1 MRRVF
6 SLVLIFS
13 LLNISFSDV
22 GISFNF
28 SKAEGIAGFNCNKKD
43 KDGNVDESSCT
54 FDATDKD
61 GENIKD
67 GWDVTFQQIT
77 LFSVVVNGMLR
88 LGRCI
93 AAAAAGCKCQGWST
107 ATQVGAMAT
116 VLIGEIIELVKY
128 EDIAEDL
135 KREFD
140 VKSIR
145 EKGTMCEDK
154 SKKPSDMSDEE
165 YSEFCDFQVKPIKRL
180 ISAYEAERS
189 AASAKTWTYGIASLM
204 TTAGMVLEIIA
215 ASIDTTE
222 FIAENSNL
230 GTVSG
235 VCKAE
240 AAERSAA
247 GVAAPVAAATVTCC
261 AAIVKQIVALN
272 QEEITC
278 KKGESLPNSKGFNLI
293 CRLPS
298 IKREQVKLAS
308 FNTLCNPA
316 SCLSC
321 QPFLQSL
328 NVAGT
333 TKISVELSLAIPGDR
348 TCDVYTA
355 PIANNSLPKE
365 NWLDPMFDKLFSYF
379 VKKAVAVENNRE
391 GDHVARLVNVLVS
404 TLGGA
409 GAAAAFYATSWK
421 SQDFFHKGPVYRA
434 VFNGIN
440 TALLATSSGVT
451 SSVADELDDK
461 ISKLNGLVSE
471 LKAIDVGESLNPTGD
486 RLLLEN
492 DVGRDFDEDFLQ
504 SFDETFKDNQS
515 PCAFGETP
523 DGKGRCLSQDKAFAQ
538 TIDGLNLDGLVGQT
552 TEEIRD
558 FSNEISGKN
567 KASEKLLALGKSLNA
582 KRDPLK
588 RILKKA
594 KDDLNNLRGKNGL
607 GPIDFD
613 KEIANGVQRLQTALQ
628 NNLKEQ
634 GIPVASLK
642 PAGSVATKKAKV
654 DTVKKAK
661 KKVAAKKD
669 DKEKI
674 NNNGFAF
681 SFDKKGSSNAGISD
695 ESLNSLR
702 EKTDKYK
709 IDKGDISKRSK
720 DDIFKMITTR
730 YFKTALPVLV
740 EEAN

>member
-43 KDGNVDESSCT
+43 KDGNVDQSACT
-54 FDATDKD
+54 FDATDED

-180 ISAYEAERS
+180 ISAYEGELS
-189 AASAKTWTYGIASLM
+189 AANAKTWTYGIASLM
-204 TTAGMVLEIIA
+204 TTAGMILEIIA
-215 ASIDTTE
+215 AST
-222 FIAENSNL
+222 AKANL
-230 GTVSG
+230 IKKLGIITNANVKCAG
-235 VCKAE
+235 E
-240 AAERSAA
+240 AAVADVTTSAC
-247 GVAAPVAAATVTCC
+247 VT
-261 AAIVKQIVALN
+261 ALTSLLGETLTMDAICMTS
-272 QEEITC
+272 EETP
-278 KKGESLPNSKGFNLI
+278 S
-293 CRLPS
+293 PS
-298 IKREQVKLAS
+298 IAHQQACTNP
-308 FNTLCNPA
+308 NTLFLMTESVKIPA
-316 SCLSC
+316 VCATCES
-321 QPFLQSL
+321 SL
-328 NVAGT
+328 IDIGIMTSMDKVA
-333 TKISVELSLAIPGDR
+333 IIELKSLATPGFK
-348 TCDVYTA
+348 TCDIYTLPFA
-355 PIANNSLPKE
+355 SNSTPKE

-379 VKKAVAVENNRE
+379 VEKAVAVDSNRE
-391 GDHVARLVNVLVS
+391 GDHVGRLWNVLVS
-404 TLGGA
+404 SLGGA

-421 SQDFFHKGPVYRA
+421 SQDFFHKGPVVRA

-440 TALLATSSGVT
+440 TALLATSAGLT
-451 SSVADELDDK
+451 SAVADELDDK
-461 ISKLNGLVSE
+461 INKLKGLIVE
-471 LKAIDVGESLNPTGD
+471 LKAIDIGKNLNPTSD

-492 DVGRDFDEDFLQ
+492 DVGRDFDEQFLQ
-504 SFDETFKDNQS
+504 SFDETFKENQS

-582 KRDPLK
+582 KREPLK

-594 KDDLNNLRGKNGL
+594 KEDLNNLRGKNGL

-661 KKVAAKKD
+661 KKVAVKKD
-669 DKEKI
+669 DKEKTT
-674 NNNGFAF
+674 NNGFAF
-681 SFDKKGSSNAGISD
+681 NFDKPLAPNSGITDASI
-695 ESLNSLR
+695 SALR

-740 EEAN
+740 EEAK